1 MLMTGAWTLVLA
13 LAQSFVNIVGGFDLV
28 VPYLICC
35 AFVGMA
41 TGLSGDRPSRPLVA
55 GVVVFAM
62 LCLLCFLVASGY
74 PDGAPALVSSVLARD
89 KPGFIY
95 LPTYLSKFIRPEF
108 LSTALF
114 VFLFGAF
121 TRIIMDAARS
131 VRDSGNASLSSLAGA
146 AAGFVVLGLANEAGL
161 PALYLIIPALV
172 LIGYGRAGHRAVQLA
187 FVVMASLVLATLSL
201 SQSNYSQKADV
212 SRKRLVRV
220 APETRFYS
228 GDSYSAHLLST
239 TTEPLAVLVLK
250 NNLFNTLSVDP
261 LMSPSSV
268 RYFRRKVLNFDP
280 AFLTLPY
287 QIGLEPGDALVLR
300 AGAGNEVA
308 AALLAGARSVT
319 AVDDRGFLAGMAD
332 WTVNSPYKAPGVE
345 LVEDDPR
352 RFLYR
357 SKKRFDLIVIGER
370 LPSRQPDLLY
380 TQETFYLVRSRLK
393 EKGKLLVTCTDPEI
407 MCQSYRQLI
416 ETRLYVPAKGPFA
429 TKYGAFMVLEPNYDP
444 DVALP
449 EDKLEAEAAILPGS
463 SSGSEPGNID
473 MAPMCQQPLPFG
485 RMLTNERSVAFGSG
499 RPSKLESYLY
509 TLMIAVL
516 LTVVFRVG
524 PVEGIASI
532 NRRHI
537 VAFLLGFLFLFE
549 FMLCQFDAVIMLG
562 DTGPVR
568 LLSTVL
574 FWSLLPGLYL
584 ARAAVSRLGPVPVLA
599 IALVFLAAQSL
610 ASFGIVLDPALAGL
624 GILILVGVIS
634 SLGAA
639 LVHERLGAVS
649 MTAVFLG
656 MGAAMALNRLPL
668 QIGARAATF
677 VAVLVLVILIGR
689 SVSRI
694 EHRSESRQELE
705 A

>member
-1 MLMTGAWTLVLA
+1 MAGAWTLVLA

-35 AFVGMA
+35 AFVGTA
-41 TGLSGDRPSRPLVA
+41 IGLAGDRPSRPLVS
-55 GVVVFAM
+55 GLVVVA
-62 LCLLCFLVASGY
+62 LLGLICFLVASGY
-74 PDGAPALVSSVLARD
+74 PDGAPALVSSVLARE

-95 LPTYLSKFIRPEF
+95 LPTYLSRFIRPEF

-114 VFLFGAF
+114 VFIFGAV
-121 TRIIMDAARS
+121 TRIMMDAARS
-131 VRDSGNASLSSLAGA
+131 VRDSGNASLSSLSGA
-146 AAGFVVLGLANEAGL
+146 AAGFIVLCLANETGL

-172 LIGYGRAGHRAVQLA
+172 LISYGRAGHRAVQIA
-187 FVVMASLVLATLSL
+187 FVVMASLVLAAVTLT
-201 SQSNYSQKADV
+201 QSSYSQKADTT
-212 SRKRLVRV
+212 RTRLLRV
-220 APETRFYS
+220 APETRFYA

-239 TTEPLAVLVLK
+239 AAEPLAVLILK
-250 NNLFNTLSVDP
+250 NNLFDTLSVDP
-261 LMSPSSV
+261 LMNPASV

-287 QIGLEPGDALVLR
+287 QVGLEPGDALVLR

-319 AVDDRGFLAGMAD
+319 AVDERGFLAGMAD

-357 SKKRFDLIVIGER
+357 SKKKFDLIVIGER

-380 TQETFYLVRSRLK
+380 TQETFYLARSRLK
-393 EKGKLLVTCTDPEI
+393 EKGKLLVSCTDPEI
-407 MCQSYRQLI
+407 MCQTYRQLI
-416 ETRLYVPAKGPFA
+416 ETRLYVPAEGPYA
-429 TKYGAFMVLEPNYDP
+429 TKYGAFMVLEPNYNS

-449 EDKLEAEAAILPGS
+449 EDESEAEAAPVAS
-463 SSGSEPGNID
+463 TSGSEPGKID
-473 MAPMCQQPLPFG
+473 MAPMCRQPLPFG
-485 RMLTNERSVAFGSG
+485 RMLTNERSVAFSSG

-516 LTVVFRVG
+516 MTAVFRVC
-524 PVEGIASI
+524 PVEGIRSI
-532 NRRHI
+532 NRHHI
-537 VAFLLGFLFLFE
+537 MAFLLGFLFSFE
-549 FMLCQFDAVIMLG
+549 VMLCQFDAVIMLG

-584 ARAAVSRLGPVPVLA
+584 ARGAVSRLGPLVVLA
-599 IALVFLAAQSL
+599 TALIFLAAQSL
-610 ASFGIVLDPALAGL
+610 ASFGIVLDPGLAGL
-624 GILILVGVIS
+624 GVLILSGAML

-639 LVHERLGAVS
+639 LVHERLGATS
-649 MTAVFLG
+649 MTALFMG
-656 MGAAMALNRLPL
+656 MGMAVALNRLPL
-668 QIGARAATF
+668 QIGVRAATF
-677 VAVLVLVILIGR
+677 VAVLVLVVLIGR
-689 SVSRI
+689 WIALGRSSVSAVA
-694 EHRSESRQELE
+694 SDL
-705 A
+705 AKT